1 MKDEFFHRYVLRD
14 NGILT
19 GVVSGTDFNSEEGY
33 CIWNL
38 GIDSTLKSDL
48 KYRSILKYILFELFS
63 FLGLLEI
70 LTKVPKHLR
79 SIVDWH
85 IRWSFKKVDFSE
97 KKGCYNL
104 SLD

>member
-1 MKDEFFHRYVLRD
+1 MKDEFFHRYVLRG

-19 GVVSGTDFNSEEGY
+19 GVVSGTDFYSEEGY
-33 CIWNL
+33 CIRNL

-79 SIVDWH
+79 SIVDWLLVKDKIPH
-85 IRWSFKKVDFSE
+85 N
-97 KKGCYNL
+97 NL
-104 SLD
+104 RGVLD

>member
-1 MKDEFFHRYVLRD
+1 MKDEFFHRYVLRG

-19 GVVSGTDFNSEEGY
+19 GVVSGTDFYSEEGY

-38 GIDSTLKSDL
+38 GIDSTLKGDL

-79 SIVDWH
+79 SIVDWLLIKDKIPH
-85 IRWSFKKVDFSE
+85 N
-97 KKGCYNL
+97 NL
-104 SLD
+104 SGVLD